1 LYRFSADMT
10 PVLIALIRA
19 LGDSYLKIGKLID
32 ARGFAVI
39 MLTILLLA
47 LGGDWVSWLLQL
59 ARGWR

>member
-1 LYRFSADMT
+1 MS
-10 PVLIALIRA
+10 PVLIALIKA
-19 LGDSYLKIGKLID
+19 LGDSYLKIGKILD

-47 LGGDWVSWLLQL
+47 LGGDWLTWLLQL